1 MAKKPDRSTK
11 FTGLRRQAEE
21 ALRATRRDM
30 AAMPVKDVQQLV
42 HELQVRQIELEMQND
57 ELRRAQVELEVA
69 RYRYVELYDYAPV
82 GYLTLDLK
90 GMILEANL
98 KVCTLLGI
106 TRKDLLGR
114 PAMRFVAAKDHATF
128 LRHLRELF
136 DTEISQACEVD
147 LAQQNDAPVSVR
159 FESVAVQDGSGRRTR
174 VLAALLD
181 ITERRRAAAS
191 MREYQQGL
199 TRQRRLEERERIA
212 HDLHDGILQSLYAIG
227 LNLETDKQC
236 LLQAPD
242 KATANLNHCINE
254 LNSVMREVRT
264 FIQWLEAAGLPEHRQ
279 PLPDLPGSLRTMAR
293 ALAGLHGRQVRV
305 SVDDAVAAGLSQAQ
319 SLELLKLAKEALSNS
334 FRHAKA
340 TLVQVSLRR
349 LTNTIRLTVQDN
361 GTGLRRK
368 GATGGGQGLISMA
381 VRAHR
386 LGGTLAVQSRPAQ
399 GTRVVLDLPKK
410 NCMEDAKPLT

>member
-1 MAKKPDRSTK
+1 MAKKPGGSTK
-11 FTGLRRQAEE
+11 IMALRRQAEE
-21 ALRATRRDM
+21 ALRASRRDV
-30 AAMPVKDVQQLV
+30 AAMPVQDVQRLV
-42 HELQVRQIELEMQND
+42 HELQVHQIELEMQND

-69 RYRYVELYDYAPV
+69 RDRYVELYDYAPV

-98 KVCTLLGI
+98 KACTLLGI
-106 TRKDLLGR
+106 TWKDLLGQ
-114 PAMRFVAAKDHATF
+114 PATRFVATKDHATF

-136 DTEISQACEVD
+136 DTGISQACEVD

-159 FESVAVQDGSGRRTR
+159 FESVAVPDGSGRRTR
-174 VLAALLD
+174 VLGALLD
-181 ITERRRAAAS
+181 ITERRCAAAT

-199 TRQRRLEERERIA
+199 ERQRNLEERERIG
-212 HDLHDGILQSLYAIG
+212 HDLHDGILQSLFAIG
-227 LNLETDKQC
+227 LGLEAGKLD
-236 LLQAPD
+236 LSEAPD
-242 KATANLNHCINE
+242 KAEALLARSIGE

-264 FIQWLEAAGLPEHRQ
+264 FIEKLEAGTVPKPAPPAL
-279 PLPDLPGSLRTMAR
+279 DLSTSLRTMANT
-293 ALAGLHGRQVRV
+293 LAQFHGRQVRV
-305 SVDDAVAAGLSQAQ
+305 SVDNAVATGMSHVQGPEILN
-319 SLELLKLAKEALSNS
+319 LVKEALSNS

-381 VRAHR
+381 ARAHR

-410 NCMEDAKPLT
+410 NCMEDAKP